1 MKKSTPY
8 SYCIFYIER
17 KYSHRINQ
25 ELKEKGYDQLKAI
38 IPTVNVLKKTIKGK
52 MVFEEVPVLFNYG
65 FMRMPTEFAFSR
77 PFLNKLKRNISGIR
91 TWLKNTETMHQRKKK
106 IRIDNSEDFDDFS
119 LIATCSR
126 KDVRRFKRMAKENKK
141 FSVDDLM
148 NVSIGDY
155 IVLKGY
161 PYEGIDATVLE
172 VDYINKMVKMLLYPE
187 MGRME
192 IWLPFDNVIYS
203 VYQNYDP
210 DKLYANSQEFD
221 PNQITCE
228 QIDRVLN
235 IKSRKRK

>member
-17 KYSHRINQ
+17 KYSDRINQ

-38 IPTVNVLKKTIKGK
+38 IPTVNVLKKTAKGK
-52 MVFEEVPVLFNYG
+52 MIFEEVPILFNYG

-106 IRIDNSEDFDDFS
+106 IRIDNFEDFDDFS
-119 LIATCSR
+119 LVATCSR
-126 KDVRRFKRMAKENKK
+126 KDVRRFKRMAKEGKK
-141 FSVDDLM
+141 YSVDDLM
-148 NVSIGDY
+148 NVKIGDY
-155 IVLKGY
+155 LVLKGY
-161 PYEGIDATVLE
+161 PYEGIDATVLGI
-172 VDYINKMVKMLLYPE
+172 DHINKMVQLLLYPE
-187 MGRME
+187 MGKME

-210 DKLYANSQEFD
+210 DKLYANSQDYD
-221 PNQITCE
+221 PNEITSE
-228 QIDRVLN
+228 SIDRIMDFRRN
-235 IKSRKRK
+235 

>member
-1 MKKSTPY
+1 MKKRTPY

-17 KYSHRINQ
+17 KYSDRINQ

-38 IPTVNVLKKTIKGK
+38 IPTVNILKKTIKGK

-119 LIATCSR
+119 LVATCSR

-187 MGRME
+187 RGRME

-221 PNQITCE
+221 PNQITRE

>member
-1 MKKSTPY
+1 MKKRTPY

-17 KYSHRINQ
+17 KYSDRINQ

-52 MVFEEVPVLFNYG
+52 MVFEEVPILFNYG

-77 PFLNKLKRNISGIR
+77 PFLNKLKRSISGIR

-106 IRIDNSEDFDDFS
+106 IRIDNGEDFDDFS
-119 LIATCSR
+119 LVATCSR

-221 PNQITCE
+221 PNQITRE

>member
-106 IRIDNSEDFDDFS
+106 ARIDNFEDFDDFS
-119 LIATCSR
+119 LVATCSR

>member
-1 MKKSTPY
+1 
-8 SYCIFYIER
+8 
-17 KYSHRINQ
+17 
-25 ELKEKGYDQLKAI
+25 
-38 IPTVNVLKKTIKGK
+38 
-52 MVFEEVPVLFNYG
+52 
-65 FMRMPTEFAFSR
+65 
-77 PFLNKLKRNISGIR
+77 
-91 TWLKNTETMHQRKKK
+91 
-106 IRIDNSEDFDDFS
+106 
-119 LIATCSR
+119 
-126 KDVRRFKRMAKENKK
+126 MAKENKK

>member
-17 KYSHRINQ
+17 KYSDRINQ

-119 LIATCSR
+119 LVATCTR
-126 KDVRRFKRMAKENKK
+126 NDVKRFKRMAKENKK

>member
-106 IRIDNSEDFDDFS
+106 VRIDNSEDFDDFS
-119 LIATCSR
+119 LVATCSR

-172 VDYINKMVKMLLYPE
+172 VDYINKMVKMLLFPE
-187 MGRME
+187 LG
-192 IWLPFDNVIYS
+192 
-203 VYQNYDP
+203 
-210 DKLYANSQEFD
+210 
-221 PNQITCE
+221 
-228 QIDRVLN
+228 
-235 IKSRKRK
+235 

>member
-17 KYSHRINQ
+17 KYSDRINQ

-106 IRIDNSEDFDDFS
+106 ARIDNSEDFDDFS
-119 LIATCSR
+119 LVATCSR
-126 KDVRRFKRMAKENKK
+126 KDVRRFKRIAKENKK

-192 IWLPFDNVIYS
+192 IWLPFDNIIYS

-210 DKLYANSQEFD
+210 DKLYANSQDYD
-221 PNQITCE
+221 PNEITSE
-228 QIDRVLN
+228 SIDRIMDFRGN
-235 IKSRKRK
+235 

>member
-38 IPTVNVLKKTIKGK
+38 IPTLNVLKKTIKGK

-106 IRIDNSEDFDDFS
+106 IRIDNYEDFDDFS
-119 LIATCSR
+119 LVATCSR